1 MVPLSVQLIA
11 QSTKKILYVQ
21 SWLAGPLHLIE
32 PLLDPLQAGD
42 HLVVV
47 AAAQALAGAL
57 DERGGDRRGDD
68 GEEADPADHDQR
80 ADQLPLGRARHVV
93 AVADRRHR
101 LHRPPEPAADR
112 RELVVVEQPDRQPA
126 AEREQDRRARDP
138 LRGAAHRDR
147 PAEQPLAAKPF
158 HAPILRRSGGPA
170 HRPRRVMRGHPGG
183 PHSGFMSRFSHAVRS
198 PEPIEEKG
206 TPAYL
211 AEFLGTL
218 VLVLAI
224 TGLVSASAVTGLS
237 LTNLALVHAL
247 ALMGIVYSIGTISGA
262 HVNPA
267 VTLALLTIRKI
278 SGRDA
283 GMYIVM
289 QALGGV
295 AGAFLAKAF
304 FLGRG
309 ALVNYGAP
317 GISDRYLQGGSVG
330 LAFLAEAIGEFL
342 IVWAVM
348 GTAVNPTA
356 PKGAAGAAIGGAL
369 ALGVLIFGPA
379 TGASFNPARW
389 FGPALA
395 SGTWTDAWL
404 YILAPI
410 AGGIAAALSYR
421 AIMEM
426 SSIPAQTARRGESVG
441 QA

>member
-1 MVPLSVQLIA
+1 
-11 QSTKKILYVQ
+11 
-21 SWLAGPLHLIE
+21 
-32 PLLDPLQAGD
+32 
-42 HLVVV
+42 
-47 AAAQALAGAL
+47 
-57 DERGGDRRGDD
+57 
-68 GEEADPADHDQR
+68 
-80 ADQLPLGRARHVV
+80 
-93 AVADRRHR
+93 
-101 LHRPPEPAADR
+101 
-112 RELVVVEQPDRQPA
+112 
-126 AEREQDRRARDP
+126 
-138 LRGAAHRDR
+138 
-147 PAEQPLAAKPF
+147 
-158 HAPILRRSGGPA
+158 
-170 HRPRRVMRGHPGG
+170 
-183 PHSGFMSRFSHAVRS
+183 MSRFSHAVRS

-267 VTLALLTIRKI
+267 VTLGLLTIRKI
-278 SGRDA
+278 TGRDA
-283 GMYIVM
+283 GIYILM

-309 ALVNYGAP
+309 ALVNYGTP

-330 LAFLAEAIGEFL
+330 LAFLAEAIGAFL

-356 PKGAAGAAIGGAL
+356 PKGVAGAAIGGAL
-369 ALGVLIFGPA
+369 ALGVLIFAPA

-410 AGGIAAALSYR
+410 VGGIVAALTYR
-421 AIMEM
+421 VIMEM
-426 SSIPAQTARRGESVG
+426 SAIPAQTARRGESVEQPPVAAG
-441 QA
+441 

>member
-1 MVPLSVQLIA
+1 
-11 QSTKKILYVQ
+11 
-21 SWLAGPLHLIE
+21 
-32 PLLDPLQAGD
+32 
-42 HLVVV
+42 
-47 AAAQALAGAL
+47 
-57 DERGGDRRGDD
+57 
-68 GEEADPADHDQR
+68 
-80 ADQLPLGRARHVV
+80 
-93 AVADRRHR
+93 
-101 LHRPPEPAADR
+101 
-112 RELVVVEQPDRQPA
+112 
-126 AEREQDRRARDP
+126 
-138 LRGAAHRDR
+138 
-147 PAEQPLAAKPF
+147 
-158 HAPILRRSGGPA
+158 
-170 HRPRRVMRGHPGG
+170 MRGHPRSAHPGL
-183 PHSGFMSRFSHAVRS
+183 MSRLSHAVRS

-206 TPAYL
+206 PPAYF

-247 ALMGIVYSIGTISGA
+247 ALMGIVYSIGSISGA

-267 VTLALLTIRKI
+267 VTLGLLTIRKI
-278 SGRDA
+278 TGRDA
-283 GMYIVM
+283 GIYIVM
-289 QALGGV
+289 QALGGI
-295 AGAFLAKAF
+295 AGALLAKSF

-317 GISDRYLQGGSVG
+317 GVSDRYLQGGSIG
-330 LAFLAEAIGEFL
+330 LAFLAEAIGAFL

-356 PKGAAGAAIGGAL
+356 PKGVAGAAIGGAL

-410 AGGIAAALSYR
+410 VGAVGAAFTYLSVMQLESPAL
-421 AIMEM
+421 
-426 SSIPAQTARRGESVG
+426 PTQPARRGESAEPPV
-441 QA
+441 AV